1 MLDLSN
7 QLGCMLQL
15 LYSRLMTL
23 QSLLDHLACF
33 AFTVC
38 NFFKLSSILL
48 FLLKKLLIVLAGLL
62 CLGDQLLNNLLTLV
76 DLAGNV

>member
-1 MLDLSN
+1 
-7 QLGCMLQL
+7 
-15 LYSRLMTL
+15 MTL
-23 QSLLDHLACF
+23 QGLLDHLAGF

-38 NFFKLSSILL
+38 QLFKLSDILL

-62 CLGDQLLNNLLTLV
+62 CLGDQLLNNLLALV

>member
-1 MLDLSN
+1 
-7 QLGCMLQL
+7 MLQL
-15 LYSRLMTL
+15 LYSCLMTL
-23 QSLLDHLACF
+23 QGLLDHLAGF

-38 NFFKLSSILL
+38 QFFKLSDILL

-62 CLGDQLLNNLLTLV
+62 CLGDQLLNNLFTLA

>member
-1 MLDLSN
+1 
-7 QLGCMLQL
+7 MLQL

-23 QSLLDHLACF
+23 QGLLDYLAGF

-38 NFFKLSSILL
+38 QFFKLSNILL

-62 CLGDQLLNNLLTLV
+62 SLGDQLLNNLFTLA